1 VVEDDLRFSVG
12 VSTFNEERSI
22 GRLMDFLLT
31 QELEDVFVYND
42 GSTDHTGEILRR
54 FEDEPNVR
62 VMHGEEN
69 HGISYGISKVVENT
83 RNPILVMLDADTM
96 PREGAIQM
104 LADCFKEPN
113 VGGACGGHRMIHGD
127 KWSIINCINERI
139 YEAKKN
145 IDAMQS
151 LRDEYMHLNGLLI
164 AFRKSILPSKLTKH
178 TSQDAYLGWY
188 IKSNGYRNVFVPE
201 AWSTF
206 HPPSTVRDY
215 IRGRKRVI
223 RNRYFLSIEFRAP
236 SYVWRDCSFSSYV
249 FELLAAIPLWSFR
262 GFLSL
267 LFGIAV
273 DVYYR
278 LYWFNA
284 FRRGEENNYRWEQVT
299 STKW

>member
-1 VVEDDLRFSVG
+1 MSEGDLRFSVG
-12 VSTFNEERSI
+12 VSAYNEEKSI
-22 GRLMDFLLT
+22 GRLMAFLLA
-31 QELEDVFVYND
+31 QELEDIFVYND
-42 GSTDHTGEILRR
+42 GSTDHTKEILAR
-54 FEDEPNVR
+54 FDGVGGVR
-62 VMHGEEN
+62 VMNAETN
-69 HGISYGISKVVENT
+69 RGISYGISKVIENT

-104 LADCFKEPN
+104 LAECFRDQN

-145 IDAMQS
+145 IDVIQS
-151 LRDEYMHLNGLLI
+151 LRDEYMHLNGLII

-188 IKSNGYRNVFVPE
+188 IRSNGYRNVFVPE

-206 HPPSTVRDY
+206 QPPNTVRDY
-215 IRGRKRVI
+215 IRGRNRVI
-223 RNRYFLSIEFRAP
+223 RNRYFLSIEFKTP
-236 SYVWRDCSFSSYV
+236 GYVWRDCRFSKYV
-249 FELLAAIPLWSFR
+249 YELLAAAPLWSFR
-262 GFLSL
+262 GLLSL
-267 LFGIAV
+267 IFGIAV

-284 FRRGEENNYRWEQVT
+284 FRHGKENDYRWEQVT